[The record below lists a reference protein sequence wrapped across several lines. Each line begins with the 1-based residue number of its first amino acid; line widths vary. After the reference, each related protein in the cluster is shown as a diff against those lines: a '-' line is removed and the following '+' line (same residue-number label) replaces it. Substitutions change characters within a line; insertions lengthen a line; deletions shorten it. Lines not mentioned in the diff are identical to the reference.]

1 MTICPCCGF
10 KFEGTLSEG
19 CTSCGARSV
28 GEALPR
34 PEHELPSYA
43 RALLL
48 AVIGSMMVLGFLT
61 QIIIAL
67 VANAP
72 RGVTPNLALSS
83 MIPLDVDSW
92 LAAAQTAAWRL
103 KWVAI
108 PATIAVLWGTRK
120 IYRSMLQSPARFC
133 GMSYARSGL
142 IASALVPLTIAVLIG
157 VTVPKRLRQRELGIE
172 AGFRAQGYRIDRA
185 LFHYREQ
192 FETLPSDLKDLT
204 RLPDPDGSIAAA
216 LRSIDTSGYKTS
228 ADLAV
233 LPKRKST
240 RLRGAVIRN
249 ASLNTATD
257 DSPAE
262 GLSFTNYEL
271 PLPGA
276 DKLLGTE
283 DDLIMRDGVIET
295 AAETLRRTAGSTA
308 SNKPT
313 KP

>member
-19 CTSCGARSV
+19 CAACGARSV

-34 PEHELPSYA
+34 PEYELPSYA

-48 AVIGSMMVLGFLT
+48 VVIGSMMVLGFLI
-61 QIIIAL
+61 QVIIAL
-67 VANAP
+67 VAGAP
-72 RGVTPNLALSS
+72 RGVIPNLTLSS
-83 MIPLDVDSW
+83 MIPLDVVSW

-108 PATIAVLWGTRK
+108 PVTIAVLWGTRR

-142 IASALVPLTIAVLIG
+142 IASALVPLTIAILIG
-157 VTVPKRLRQRELGIE
+157 STVPKRLQQRELGIE

-185 LFHYREQ
+185 LLQYREQ
-192 FETLPSDLKDLT
+192 FETLPSDLKDLA

-240 RLRGAVIRN
+240 TLRGALIRN
-249 ASLNTATD
+249 ASLNTVTD

-271 PLPGA
+271 PLPGG

-283 DDLIMRDGVIET
+283 DDLIMRDGVIER
-295 AAETLRRTAGSTA
+295 AAETLRRTASTA
-308 SNKPT
+308 SSKTT